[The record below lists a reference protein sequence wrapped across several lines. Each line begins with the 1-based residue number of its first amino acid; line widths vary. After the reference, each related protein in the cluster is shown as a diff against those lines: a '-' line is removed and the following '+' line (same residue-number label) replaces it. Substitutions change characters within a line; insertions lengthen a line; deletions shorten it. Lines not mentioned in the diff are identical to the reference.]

1 MFIIAFKGLGIPTRG
16 KTLWQIT
23 CLSLVW
29 FVWQER
35 NARIFE
41 NEEKLEGKVW
51 DVLYFYSSL
60 WASCPTVFIGVPLL
74 FLHLNWLAICDY
86 PHEKG

>member
-1 MFIIAFKGLGIPTRG
+1 MFTISFKGLGSCTRG
-16 KTLWQIT
+16 KTLWQIA

-41 NEEKLEGKVW
+41 DKERTKRDVW
-51 DVLYFYSSL
+51 DLFHFFSSL
-60 WASCPTVFIGVPLL
+60 WASFRGVPLSL
-74 FLHLNWLAICDY
+74 LQLNWLAVCV
-86 PHEKG
+86 

>member
-1 MFIIAFKGLGIPTRG
+1 MFFIAFTGLGISTG
-16 KTLWQIT
+16 GNTLWQIA

-35 NARIFE
+35 NARMFE
-41 NEEKLEGKVW
+41 NKENLEGEVW
-51 DVLYFYSSL
+51 DILYFYSSL
-60 WASCPTVFIGVPLL
+60 WASCITVFRGVPLA
-74 FLHLNWLAICDY
+74 FLHLNWREICDH

>member
-1 MFIIAFKGLGIPTRG
+1 MFTIAFKGFGSCTRG
-16 KTLWQIT
+16 KTLWQIA

-41 NEEKLEGKVW
+41 DKERTEGDVW
-51 DVLYFYSSL
+51 DLFHFFSSL
-60 WASCPTVFIGVPLL
+60 WASCTLVFRGVPLS
-74 FLHLNWLAICDY
+74 FLQLNWLAVCV
-86 PHEKG
+86 